1 VDPVDA
7 IEHALCE
14 EPSVQFA
21 LLFGSRA
28 GKRARPDSD
37 WDLAVYLDPR
47 LSERERFDL
56 RRRLGATL
64 APALD
69 VDPVVLNDAPPLLA
83 KRALGGRPL
92 LMRDRSAFVRF
103 FVHAL
108 GQAEDQS
115 YFDALHAR
123 ARRERLERGAFGR
136 P

>member
-1 VDPVDA
+1 VQPIRA
-7 IEHALCE
+7 IEDALRE

-28 GKRARPDSD
+28 GERARPDSD

-56 RRRLGATL
+56 RRRLGAAL
-64 APALD
+64 APAID
-69 VDPVVLNDAPPLLA
+69 IDPVVLNDAPPLLA
-83 KRALGGRPL
+83 KRALGGRVL
-92 LMRDRSAFVRF
+92 LMHDRAAFVRF

-108 GQAEDQS
+108 GEAEDQA

-136 P
+136 S

>member
-1 VDPVDA
+1 MDPIQA
-7 IEHALCE
+7 IEDALRE

-28 GKRARPDSD
+28 GERTRPDSD
-37 WDLAVYLDPR
+37 WDVAVYLDPR

-56 RRRLGATL
+56 RRRLVAAL
-64 APALD
+64 APAVD

-83 KRALGGRPL
+83 RCALGGRPL
-92 LMRDRSAFVRF
+92 LMRDRTAWVRF

-108 GQAEDQS
+108 GEAEDQA
-115 YFDALHAR
+115 YFDALHAH
-123 ARRERLERGAFGR
+123 ARRERLERGEFGR